1 MNTKI
6 IAPLLVL
13 SLALPGAWA
22 GQAEQATRQRIMELQ
37 RSAEQALAAQSGA
50 GQYRPA
56 KALAWLDFALH
67 EVYEE
72 DRTGVVE
79 DSIAEAERL
88 LGAGTVESA
97 FETPTPRG
105 TERMREDLWAKAAEL
120 RASPHFPCAVRE
132 IAQLEVQLVW
142 AGHEKW
148 ESGWSHARPAV
159 EVADNLVYDAEMSLR
174 ACAAG
179 PAPNVEKVS
188 LSGAALFP
196 FGRAGVAQLAEQE
209 RAKLKALATDLRQ
222 WKSVVRIDV
231 IGHTDRL
238 GKPAYND
245 RLSRQ
250 RARNVRAYLMA
261 QGLPAERIVASGRG
275 QRMPLVSCTNVVGR
289 RALVDCLQANRRV
302 EITVR
307 GERLRDAERVPNA
320 PKN

>member
-1 MNTKI
+1 MNARI
-6 IAPLLVL
+6 IALLLAL

-22 GQAEQATRQRIMELQ
+22 GQVEQATRQRIMELQ
-37 RSAEQALAAQSGA
+37 RSAEQTLAGQSGA

-67 EVYEE
+67 EHYEE
-72 DRTGVVE
+72 DRTGIVE

-88 LGAGTVESA
+88 LAPGTTEAVLA
-97 FETPTPRG
+97 MPIPRG
-105 TERMREDLWAKAAEL
+105 TERVREDLWAKAAEL
-120 RASPHFPCAVRE
+120 RRSRYFPCAARE

-159 EVADNLVYDAEMSLR
+159 EVAENLVYDAEMSQR
-174 ACAAG
+174 ACASG

-188 LSGAALFP
+188 LSGEALFP
-196 FGRAGVAQLAEQE
+196 FGKAGVAQLAAEE
-209 RAKLKALATDLRQ
+209 RAKLKAFATDLQQ

-231 IGHTDRL
+231 VGHTDRI

-245 RLSRQ
+245 KLSRQ
-250 RARNVRAYLMA
+250 RAKNVRLYLIA
-261 QGLPAERIVASGRG
+261 QGLPAERMVASGRG
-275 QRMPLVSCTNVVGR
+275 ERMPLVSCRNVAGR
-289 RALVDCLQANRRV
+289 KALVNCLQANRRV

-307 GERLRDAERVPNA
+307 GER
-320 PKN
+320 

>member
-1 MNTKI
+1 MNTRI
-6 IAPLLVL
+6 VALLLAL
-13 SLALPGAWA
+13 SLALPGARG
-22 GQAEQATRQRIMELQ
+22 GQVEQATRQRIMELQ
-37 RSAEQALAAQSGA
+37 RSAEQALAGQSGA

-67 EVYEE
+67 EHYEE

-88 LGAGTVESA
+88 LGTDTIEAA
-97 FETPTPRG
+97 FATPTPRG
-105 TERMREDLWAKAAEL
+105 AERVREDLWAKAAEL
-120 RASPHFPCAVRE
+120 RASRYFPCAARE

-142 AGHEKW
+142 VGHEKW

-159 EVADNLVYDAEMSLR
+159 GLAENFVYDAEISQQ

-188 LSGAALFP
+188 FSSEALFP
-196 FGRAGVAQLAEQE
+196 FGKASVKQLAAPE
-209 RAKLKALATDLRQ
+209 RAKLEALATDFRQ

-231 IGHTDRL
+231 VGHTDRL
-238 GKPAYND
+238 GKPSYND
-245 RLSRQ
+245 KLSRQ

-307 GERLRDAERVPNA
+307 GERLRDAERVSNA
-320 PKN
+320 PRN